1 MAQTARTGSF
11 GPLLGSCACLGG
23 SLTRVPGVTR
33 GLDMESDISETI
45 GFTMSIPTYV
55 KHKAD

>member
-1 MAQTARTGSF
+1 MVQTASTGSF
-11 GPLLGSCACLGG
+11 GPLLGSCAGLEG

-45 GFTMSIPTYV
+45 GFTMNIPTYV